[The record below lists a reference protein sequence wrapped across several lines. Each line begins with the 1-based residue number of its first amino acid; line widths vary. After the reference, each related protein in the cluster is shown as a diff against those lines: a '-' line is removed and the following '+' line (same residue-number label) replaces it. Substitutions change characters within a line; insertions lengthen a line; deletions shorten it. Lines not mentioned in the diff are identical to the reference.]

1 MPRVRVIG
9 SDGEMVGVLT
19 RDEALA
25 MAEEE
30 GLDLVEIQPNA
41 DPPVCKIM
49 DFGKFKFEMQKKANE
64 AKKKTKQ
71 QEIKELKFRP
81 VTDEGDYQIK
91 LRNMRR
97 FLEEGDKVKV
107 NIRFRGREMSHQE
120 LGREMAARIEADL
133 GEDIVIESR
142 PRLEGRHRA
151 ADQPTA
157 PQRRQPEALG
167 RHPRQRQG
175 DEGAAVGVPGS
186 EHGQGTEPRRL
197 LAAVEHGRRA
207 DLFETDAHALGEERA
222 APPQAAEGGRQGVFH
237 QVDQAAD
244 KVQRPAAEGHLQ
256 PLVGAEQ
263 VGDHREGGILDPGE
277 QQGRTATGDH
287 PAVDLGD
294 LQVGVHRF
302 VDGQQLVVATEQFEI
317 VTQVDK
323 CRHGWGIRRRPGQ
336 RVSDG
341 DAPRRGTGCGIPRLR
356 GGCA

>member
-1 MPRVRVIG
+1 MKPADGSGIVRHPAPPGPFLGDCNISTPDKQNRRNNEIRVPRVRVIG
-9 SDGEMVGVLT
+9 SDGEMVGVLS

-133 GEDIVIESR
+133 GDEIVIESR
-142 PRLEGRHRA
+142 PRLEGR
-151 ADQPTA
+151 QMVMMIA
-157 PQRRQPEALG
+157 PKKR
-167 RHPRQRQG
+167 
-175 DEGAAVGVPGS
+175 
-186 EHGQGTEPRRL
+186 
-197 LAAVEHGRRA
+197 
-207 DLFETDAHALGEERA
+207 
-222 APPQAAEGGRQGVFH
+222 
-237 QVDQAAD
+237 
-244 KVQRPAAEGHLQ
+244 
-256 PLVGAEQ
+256 
-263 VGDHREGGILDPGE
+263 
-277 QQGRTATGDH
+277 
-287 PAVDLGD
+287 
-294 LQVGVHRF
+294 
-302 VDGQQLVVATEQFEI
+302 
-317 VTQVDK
+317 
-323 CRHGWGIRRRPGQ
+323 
-336 RVSDG
+336 
-341 DAPRRGTGCGIPRLR
+341 
-356 GGCA
+356 